1 MEAAAHGGPGGHSES
16 PLGAS
21 GQTSKH
27 ICSALH
33 SGFVV
38 QMAMCTVPFQ
48 VLGAASTEQSPYLLS
63 LPPEAF
69 QAEEQGSEPTGLF
82 SEPGTALPL
91 L

>member
-1 MEAAAHGGPGGHSES
+1 
-16 PLGAS
+16 
-21 GQTSKH
+21 
-27 ICSALH
+27 
-33 SGFVV
+33 
-38 QMAMCTVPFQ
+38 MAMCTVPFQ